1 MQNIKDSFFIAIRDR
16 LATLNPQ
23 RTVSIQGA
31 SRPAIVVIE
40 NEISAAAPREAD
52 VFYLHWGLSAAASGT
67 ERLERPLIKINCE
80 VFYLTLGSDDL
91 SSQDRGRALAALD
104 RELLSITIPAR
115 SALKDFTQSPAQDLG
130 STVFWTR
137 PVLGEIVQDGRRLM
151 RTAKLDAFSFAE
163 VNL

>member
-23 RTVSIQGA
+23 RTVSIQG
-31 SRPAIVVIE
+31 IE
-40 NEISAAAPREAD
+40 NEISAAAPREAG

-67 ERLERPLIKINCE
+67 ERLEKPLIKINCE

-91 SSQDRGRALAALD
+91 SSQDRGRALATLD

-115 SALKDFTQSPAQDLG
+115 SALK
-130 STVFWTR
+130 
-137 PVLGEIVQDGRRLM
+137 
-151 RTAKLDAFSFAE
+151 
-163 VNL
+163 